1 MDCHFKRNIE
11 VVLIKESLLDTDD
24 LEYEFHNQ
32 TLAICYSI
40 DSADDYINQ
49 KFKGLEI
56 ISHNETD
63 GTINVK
69 SFDIKKGNRI
79 HRIIY
84 QLFNLI

>member
-11 VVLIKESLLDTDD
+11 VVLIQESLLDTDD
-24 LEYEFHNQ
+24 LEYEFYNQ
-32 TLAICYSI
+32 PIAICYSI